1 MLTAIFGID
10 LITDVLI
17 VQSEQSLRNKLT
29 VRRPSPV
36 AEELAA
42 RCWETSVGEMRMRW
56 LFWPMKDMRPSPCSD
71 DRADDDEDEDADEE
85 DDEDP
90 DEDEDA
96 DVDEDEVALKI
107 VLLVVLFT
115 TGTLALPLLEKEN
128 FFFGF
133 KDFSNSLSSRVFD
146 SII

>member
-1 MLTAIFGID
+1 M
-10 LITDVLI
+10 
-17 VQSEQSLRNKLT
+17 
-29 VRRPSPV
+29 

-56 LFWPMKDMRPSPCSD
+56 LFWPMKDMRPSPCND
-71 DRADDDEDEDADEE
+71 DRADDDEDAAADDEDADE
-85 DDEDP
+85 

-96 DVDEDEVALKI
+96 DEDEEDEDEVALKR
-107 VLLVVLFT
+107 VLFVVLFT

-146 SII
+146 SMI